1 MSGTDYS
8 KFPKTKAPISAIILT
23 YNEELNIKH
32 ALPISIKSFVTVPF
46 AAPVIQHVALKELPS
61 TCGYYLGLFFYA

>member
-32 ALPISIKSFVTVPF
+32 ALESVRDWVDEVFIVDSGSDDETLTI
-46 AAPVIQHVALKELPS
+46 AKEYSDKVLTHS
-61 TCGYYLGLFFYA
+61 L